1 MQMNDKIDFTHT
13 YYQKLLH
20 TLQECGY
27 NIITVEQYLR
37 YSLIDDNDRIAIL
50 RHDID
55 RRLHKARV
63 FADIEEKFNVKSTY
77 YFRYYAL
84 NSPDIIQ
91 YVFDKGHEVGYHYEV
106 MSRAN
111 GDPVRAYSLFYDDLA
126 SFRTL
131 TPINTVCMHGAP
143 LSKFNNLSFW
153 DYYMT
158 DDFNLLGEAFLSI
171 SGVDYFS
178 DTGRN
183 WSLDHKF
190 RDFLPK
196 ANTMAHS
203 RFIIC
208 TQDLIEYIQ
217 SETPLKLYILTHPE
231 RWSGNWAEWIMMSGI
246 DGVVNLGKNL
256 LSTIRE

>member
-1 MQMNDKIDFTHT
+1 MQIQGKFDFTHQ

-27 NIITVEQYLR
+27 KIITVEQYLR
-37 YSLIDDNDRIAIL
+37 SSLIDNDDQIAIL

-63 FADIEEKFNVKSTY
+63 FADIEAKYDVKSTY
-77 YFRYYAL
+77 YFRYSAL
-84 NSPDIIQ
+84 NTPDTIQ
-91 YVFDKGHEVGYHYEV
+91 YVFSKGHEIGYHYEV

-111 GDPVRAYSLFYDDLA
+111 GDPVLAHSLFDNDLQA
-126 SFRTL
+126 FRTL

-171 SGVDYFS
+171 SGVEYFS
-178 DTGRN
+178 DTGRT
-183 WSLDHKF
+183 WSLEHNI
-190 RDFLPK
+190 RDFLPAE
-196 ANTMAHS
+196 ANPIHNGNIFHTL
-203 RFIIC
+203 
-208 TQDLIEYIQ
+208 DLIDYIKF
-217 SETPLKLYILTHPE
+217 ETPLKLYILTHPE
-231 RWSGNWAEWIMMSGI
+231 RWSGNWAEWIMMLGI
-246 DGVVNLGKNL
+246 DGAVNLGKYLISNF
-256 LSTIRE
+256 RR